1 MTSRDFDTDRH
12 RVAALVRTAAALLL
26 AGVLLAG
33 TPRPADAQGVPAAY
47 GFVAGTFGGAYVTT
61 GVFVAKARAGSY
73 LYSLDDALAPRWEVV
88 PAVAMPIGGFLL
100 GLDDGQRLASSLA
113 WGSAGFAAGALVGL
127 GAGEIFGTTN
137 QGRWAGAI
145 IGSAAGLLAGSIYG
159 ALTYDP
165 PLGPTRPDGPGVAPP
180 VLVIRFPL

>member
-1 MTSRDFDTDRH
+1 MMHCDSNTFRR
-12 RVAALVRTAAALLL
+12 RVTTLVHLGAALLL
-26 AGVLLAG
+26 AGVLFTG
-33 TPRPADAQGVPAAY
+33 TPRTAPAQGVPAAY
-47 GFVAGTFGGAYVTT
+47 GLVAGTFGGAYVTT

-73 LYSLDDALAPRWEVV
+73 LYSLDDALAPRWEIV

-127 GAGEIFGTTN
+127 GAGELFGTTT

-165 PLGPTRPDGPGVAPP
+165 PRGPATPDGPDIAPP
-180 VLVIRFPL
+180 ALVIRFPL

>member
-1 MTSRDFDTDRH
+1 M
-12 RVAALVRTAAALLL
+12 AAALLL
-26 AGVLLAG
+26 VAGTFGG
-33 TPRPADAQGVPAAY
+33 TPRTASAQGVPAAY
-47 GFVAGTFGGAYVTT
+47 GLIAGTFGGAYVTT

-73 LYSLDDALAPRWEVV
+73 LYSLDDALAPRWEIV
-88 PAVAMPIGGFLL
+88 PAVAMPVGGFLL

-113 WGSAGFAAGALVGL
+113 WSSAGFAAGALVGL
-127 GAGEIFGTTN
+127 GAGELFGTTN

-165 PLGPTRPDGPGVAPP
+165 PAEPASPDVPNLEPP
-180 VLVIRFPL
+180 VLVIRLPL

>member
-1 MTSRDFDTDRH
+1 MTARDFGTGRQ
-12 RVAALVRTAAALLL
+12 RVAVLVRLAAVLLL
-26 AGVLLAG
+26 AGALFAG
-33 TPRPADAQGVPAAY
+33 TPRTAPAQGVPAAY
-47 GFVAGTFGGAYVTT
+47 GLVAGTFGGAYVTT

-73 LYSLDDALAPRWEVV
+73 LYSLDDALAPRWEIV

-113 WGSAGFAAGALVGL
+113 WGSAGFAAGAFVGL
-127 GAGEIFGTTN
+127 GAGELFGTTT

-159 ALTYDP
+159 ALTYDSP
-165 PLGPTRPDGPGVAPP
+165 PAPATPDGPDIAPP
-180 VLVIRFPL
+180 ALVIRFPL